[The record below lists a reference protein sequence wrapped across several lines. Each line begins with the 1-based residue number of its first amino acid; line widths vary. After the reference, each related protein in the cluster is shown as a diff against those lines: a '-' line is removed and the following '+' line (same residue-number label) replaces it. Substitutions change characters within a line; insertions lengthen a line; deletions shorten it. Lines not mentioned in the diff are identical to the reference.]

1 MEKALESDWKYY
13 QAAVDDL
20 EDFILAPQDSW
31 PLSGAARRAG
41 PRDTGRLTIGN
52 LLLARARLAALAEDS
67 SHHEA
72 LKTANDQ
79 IQQVRERWRAN
90 WARKAEKE
98 FQNRLNLWNTYV
110 NELLDDNARHI
121 SGYPD
126 AVRWRVILELLLD
139 EADRI
144 DPGARAALNGL
155 DRRLRVAGKDGPF
168 VWEPEVEPAFPKEQF
183 WYLYLSF

>member
-20 EDFILAPQDSW
+20 EEFVLAPQDSW

-52 LLLARARLAALAEDS
+52 LLLARARLEALSDDIPQQEG
-67 SHHEA
+67 
-72 LKTANDQ
+72 LKTATDQ
-79 IQQVRERWRAN
+79 LEQVRERWRAN

-98 FQNRLNLWNTYV
+98 FQNRLNLWNNYV
-110 NELLDDNARHI
+110 NGLLDDAARHA

-126 AVRWRVILELLLD
+126 AVRWRVILQLLHN
-139 EADRI
+139 EVDRI
-144 DPGARAALNGL
+144 DPGERAALNGL

-168 VWEPEVEPAFPKEQF
+168 VWESEVEPAFPKDQH